1 MINIDINFSHD
12 ILQPSLKCQDY
23 FMEPLIEL
31 STLFKILS
39 DPNRLKIF
47 QLLING
53 DYCNCELNQ
62 ITELP
67 INLLSHHLRI
77 LHDAGLINSERDNR
91 DARWI
96 HYSINQENVKRI
108 SKEIESF
115 LQPEILN
122 RRIPLCIS
130 TSRKREQ
137 NNDQ

>member
-1 MINIDINFSHD
+1 
-12 ILQPSLKCQDY
+12 
-23 FMEPLIEL
+23 MEPFIEL

-77 LHDAGLINSERDNR
+77 LHDAGLINSERDSR

-96 HYSINQENVKRI
+96 HYSINQENVKKV

-122 RRIPLCIS
+122 RRTPVCKPN
-130 TSRKREQ
+130 SRKSEQ
-137 NNDQ
+137 DNDH